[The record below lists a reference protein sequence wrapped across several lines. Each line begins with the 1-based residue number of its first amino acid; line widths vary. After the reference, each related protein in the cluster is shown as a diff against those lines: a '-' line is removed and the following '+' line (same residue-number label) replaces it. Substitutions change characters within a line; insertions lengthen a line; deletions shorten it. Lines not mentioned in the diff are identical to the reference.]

1 MFVVPCI
8 NYLNRSWKECVELT
22 YRTYN
27 GTHKGN
33 WVSNFYFFLQLLI
46 TKPIFVH
53 GVKSF
58 AKLLLVIWS
67 EELVVF

>member
-1 MFVVPCI
+1 
-8 NYLNRSWKECVELT
+8 
-22 YRTYN
+22 
-27 GTHKGN
+27 
-33 WVSNFYFFLQLLI
+33 VSNFYFFLQLLI